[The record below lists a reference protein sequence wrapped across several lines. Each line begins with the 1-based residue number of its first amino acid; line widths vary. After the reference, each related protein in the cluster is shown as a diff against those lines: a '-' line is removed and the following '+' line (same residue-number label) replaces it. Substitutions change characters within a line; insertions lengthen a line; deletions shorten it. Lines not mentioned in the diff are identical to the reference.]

1 MYSLDIDDSQPI
13 VPRGFNLDTLLRYVS
28 RIIHSPLTSY
38 LVVNALSQRLLTSS
52 SRQIQPKDKIAAA
65 AALWTATT
73 FVLPSIC
80 RLSARLVFR
89 PTTVNWNSEI
99 VVVTG
104 GSHGVGLEL
113 TKRLLRAN
121 ARVAIIDVNPPPDFG
136 QQFSGLCKYYRCDIT
151 DTSNVK
157 AIADKIR
164 ADLGDPTMLVNNAG
178 IVVAKLLLDMS
189 DSEVNNVIDVNLT
202 AHFHLIRQFL
212 PAMIACNRGHIVS
225 IGSIVSFVGTPQAS
239 TYCASKGGVKLLH
252 DSMRREVAS
261 RYGASGIQFS
271 IAYPGIINT
280 GLFRG
285 LDLGQFFLPTLRP
298 DSIAR
303 AVFAA
308 LESGKAREIF
318 LPQTAG
324 ILPLLHAFS
333 QNARTAIVNAI
344 AGGDVAMANFSGHVK
359 YAGKQK
365 K

>member
-1 MYSLDIDDSQPI
+1 MSSISIDDSQPI
-13 VPRGFNLDTLLRYVS
+13 VPRGFNIDTLLRYVS
-28 RIIHSPLTSY
+28 RIIHSPVTSY
-38 LVVNALSQRLLTSS
+38 LVVNVLTRRLLPDD
-52 SRQIQPKDKIAAA
+52 RQIQPKDKMAAA

-73 FVLPSIC
+73 FVLPGIC
-80 RLSARLVFR
+80 RLSARLLCR
-89 PTTVNWNSEI
+89 STTVSWANEV

-121 ARVAIIDVNPPPDFG
+121 ARVAVIDVNPPPDFG
-136 QQFSGLCKYYRCDIT
+136 QQFGGLCNYYKCDVT
-151 DTSNVK
+151 DVSSVK
-157 AIADKIR
+157 ATADRIR

-178 IVVAKLLLDMS
+178 IVVGKLLLDMS
-189 DSEVNNVIDVNLT
+189 DSEVNKVIDVNLT

-261 RYGASGIQFS
+261 RYGARGIRFS
-271 IAYPGIINT
+271 IAYPGVINT

-285 LDLGQFFLPTLRP
+285 LDLGQFFMPTLRP

-308 LESGKAREIF
+308 LESGKDREIF
-318 LPQTAG
+318 LPQIAG
-324 ILPLLHAFS
+324 ILPLLYAFS
-333 QNARTAIVNAI
+333 QNTRTALTNMVS
-344 AGGDVAMANFSGHVK
+344 GGDTAMASFSGHVK
-359 YAGKQK
+359 YAGKK
-365 K
+365 